1 MSKSRK
7 RTPYEQVRSTLILEA
22 GEILDRLAVGGWT
35 PNVDICETAD
45 AVTVRV
51 ELPGIEPSDIRITI
65 QDSTVRVQG
74 VKREPVVAL
83 ERLSFYCL
91 ERRYGKFDRQI
102 NIDQVIDAGHSRATL
117 ADGVLSIEIPIVE
130 NRRGVMFE
138 IPITKKQK

>member
-117 ADGVLSIEIPIVE
+117 ADGVLSIEIPRVE

>member
-22 GEILDRLAVGGWT
+22 EEILDRLAVGGWV

-51 ELPGIEPSDIRITI
+51 ELPGIEPSDIRVTI
-65 QDSTVRVQG
+65 QDSTLRVQG
-74 VKREPVVAL
+74 VKREPAVAL
-83 ERLSFYCL
+83 ERLSYYCL

-102 NIDQVIDAGHSRATL
+102 NIEQVIDAGHSCATL
-117 ADGVLSIEIPIVE
+117 VNGVLSIEIPRME

-138 IPITKKQK
+138 IPIIKKQK

>member
-1 MSKSRK
+1 M
-7 RTPYEQVRSTLILEA
+7 
-22 GEILDRLAVGGWT
+22 LDRLAVGTWI

-51 ELPGIEPSDIRITI
+51 ELPGIEPSDIRVTI
-65 QDSTVRVQG
+65 QDSTLRVQG
-74 VKREPVVAL
+74 VKREPLIAL
-83 ERLSFYCL
+83 ERLSYHCL

-102 NIDQVIDAGHSRATL
+102 NIDEVVDAGHSRATL
-117 ADGVLSIEIPIVE
+117 ANGVLSIEIPRME